1 MGPPVTT
8 VAVIDDHPIVRE
20 GLAQVVGESKDYE
33 LQGKF
38 DSVNAYL
45 QAGLV
50 ADLVLLDF
58 HLSSEPMGPEAVSIL
73 VGIGSLVLMVSA
85 DIERSSVVDTLA
97 AGARG
102 YVTKHA
108 PVDELLSAIRVVTD
122 PTNPGTYVSPTL
134 ASVLL
139 EATRETGHD
148 RLELTDREK
157 EVLVLVAEGE
167 RDQDIAELL
176 HISVGTVRSH
186 LDHIRT
192 KTGQRR
198 RADLTRYA
206 IDENLT

>member
-1 MGPPVTT
+1 M
-8 VAVIDDHPIVRE
+8 
-20 GLAQVVGESKDYE
+20 
-33 LQGKF
+33 
-38 DSVNAYL
+38 
-45 QAGLV
+45 
-50 ADLVLLDF
+50 
-58 HLSSEPMGPEAVSIL
+58 
-73 VGIGSLVLMVSA
+73 
-85 DIERSSVVDTLA
+85 
-97 AGARG
+97 
-102 YVTKHA
+102 
-108 PVDELLSAIRVVTD
+108 
-122 PTNPGTYVSPTL
+122 
-134 ASVLL
+134 LL